1 MDSITASPGK
11 YIQGQHVL
19 SRAGHY
25 LKPLGQH
32 FLVLADSF
40 VADLVEEKLRQTCEE
55 HQIDVEFALFGGQ
68 CSQAEIDQLC
78 ILAQRADC
86 DAILGIGGGKTL
98 DTAKAVA
105 CLMKIP
111 MVIAP
116 TVASSDAPCSALSVI
131 YCEDGSLDRYLPL
144 PHNPDLVLVDSAI
157 IAGAPPRLLAAGIG
171 DALSTWFEARAC
183 AKSGAK
189 TSAGGLPGRAA
200 LALAELCYHTL
211 LEYGSSAI
219 AAVQQRS
226 VNTALEHVIEANI
239 YLSGIGFESGGL
251 AAAHAIHNGLTTL
264 PDTQK
269 TLHGEK
275 VAFGTRVQLILEDAS
290 QEEQDRVLNLCRQ
303 AGLPVTLDEL
313 GITQGVE
320 EKVLQV
326 AQASCQPDNPMH
338 NMPCK
343 ITAQQ
348 VYDAILLADE
358 FGRKALAS
366 S

>member
-11 YIQGQHVL
+11 YIQGQHIL
-19 SRAGHY
+19 SRAGQY

-40 VADLVEEKLRQTCEE
+40 VADLVEEKLRRTCEE
-55 HQIDVEFALFGGQ
+55 HQIDVEFALFGGE
-68 CSQAEIDQLC
+68 CSQSEIDQLC

-105 CLMKIP
+105 CLMKSP

-144 PHNPDLVLVDSAI
+144 PHNPDLVLADSAI

-183 AKSGAK
+183 AKSGAV

-211 LEYGSSAI
+211 LESGVT
-219 AAVQQRS
+219 AVSDAQQHN
-226 VNTALEHVIEANI
+226 VTTALERVIEANI

-251 AAAHAIHNGLTTL
+251 AAAHAVHNGLTTL

-275 VAFGTRVQLILEDAS
+275 VAFGTRVQLILEDAP
-290 QEEQDRVLNLCRQ
+290 QEEQTAVLNLCRNV
-303 AGLPVTLDEL
+303 GLPVTLSEL

-320 EKVLQV
+320 EKARQV

-338 NMPCK
+338 NMPGK
-343 ITAQQ
+343 ITPQQ
-348 VYDAILLADE
+348 VFDAILLADE
-358 FGRKALAS
+358 LGRMQPAS